1 MDEGILC
8 LSSCWPAKSFRV
20 QSVEDLGLI
29 SLGSGRFQKCLSFN
43 VLKIWLGL
51 SQATYFPIKYRV
63 RTERRAL
70 FRRSPLGLEGF
81 GFAPKPLISDIYCQA
96 CVLLVQVCVRIVQG
110 SDLEPS
116 SEHQI

>member
-1 MDEGILC
+1 MDEGTLC

-20 QSVEDLGLI
+20 QTVEDLG
-29 SLGSGRFQKCLSFN
+29 QKSLSFN

-63 RTERRAL
+63 RTKRRTL
-70 FRRSPLGLEGF
+70 FRRNPLGLEGF
-81 GFAPKPLISDIYCQA
+81 GLAWKPPISDIYCQA
-96 CVLLVQVCVRIVQG
+96 CVLLVQVCVRIVQS